1 MKKIITMAAVL
12 AFAIGAQAAASYLY
26 WMLEPVEE
34 SMAFAYVKVLG
45 VSDSG
50 ETSYLQQFDGSGNPG
65 EMLMLNAD
73 FPETGTALASPYY
86 SLIPDG
92 IGWKNFYV
100 ELYNWEGGVVGVSQQ
115 AVYAD
120 LVSQFVYSDMSVS
133 ATRTPYQFAASIPE
147 PSGGV
152 LLLLGFGAMALRRR
166 KAVETVED

>member
-1 MKKIITMAAVL
+1 MKKIITMAAVM
-12 AFAIGAQAAASYLY
+12 AFALGAQAAASYLY

-34 SMAFAYVKVLG
+34 SMAFAYARILG
-45 VSDSG
+45 VSDDG
-50 ETSYLQQFDGSGNPG
+50 ETAYLQVGGTGDPG
-65 EMLMLNAD
+65 GTLALNKD
-73 FPETGTALASPYY
+73 FPETGIELVAPYY

-100 ELYNWEGGVVGVSQQ
+100 ELYNWEGGIIGVSQQ
-115 AVYAD
+115 AVYSD
-120 LVSQFVYSDMSVS
+120 LLSQFVYSDMSVS